1 MDPRIWGP
9 KLWFIS
15 HAIAFNYPDKPTDQ
29 EKEAHRKWFELYK
42 DIIMCEVCRNHYR
55 EHYAE
60 DPVENHLENK
70 EQLIK
75 WVWNLHNAVN
85 ESIGKNKWS
94 FEQMMEH
101 YNEIFGNKCTI
112 KANKCS
118 KTKKADVDYNLYI
131 LIFMNVIILLILLS
145 FLLTKKNIL

>member
-1 MDPRIWGP
+1 MR
-9 KLWFIS
+9 L
-15 HAIAFNYPDKPTDQ
+15 AFNYPDKPTDQ

-55 EHYAE
+55 EHYAK

-75 WVWNLHNAVN
+75 WV
-85 ESIGKNKWS
+85 ESTQRGQRIYREKQMA

-145 FLLTKKNIL
+145 FFLTKKNIL